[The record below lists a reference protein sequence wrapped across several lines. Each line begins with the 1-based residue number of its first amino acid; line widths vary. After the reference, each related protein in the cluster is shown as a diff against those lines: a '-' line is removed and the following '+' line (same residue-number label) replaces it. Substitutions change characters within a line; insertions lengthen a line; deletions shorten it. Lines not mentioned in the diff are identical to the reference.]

1 MADYPTKQQEQSQP
15 SSTMATLAFA
25 AATFAAIMSIV
36 SVALVNNLGEDTVL
50 LANECGNGSIDM
62 SGIATAASL
71 ASLAHNMS
79 SMTVTHQMMSNAQC
93 NNEHVFVHAAY
104 NNYYPQMVAADA
116 RMASYCN
123 QLMPIGTHTARMA
136 EASDAYGNAAF
147 LVDGQ
152 DGNVQFPHGNLKT
165 ILTIGEA
172 DATTGYMPTGVP
184 DGMGAYKLND
194 VTMRFISQSES
205 YGYMGG
211 YPTYSMPVNG
221 GTAKFTGSKVYYVDY
236 DIAMMKEFMSH
247 SNSAAP
253 MVRGAGSL
261 IETVYNLA
269 GNKVGARNAAANI
282 DVANVN
288 PHYSQTSASG
298 IIVTSDATDVNSQ
311 GQNAWTFM
319 SFCSAHLE
327 EKHQWGTGI
336 GFESDIYLVPEEWT
350 ELDAARSEAHGFAG
364 LPLNV
369 IDVATKT
376 LYAAGALGLG
386 GYEKAVEVN
395 CGNANYVC
403 VSPSGYNGNFG
414 GDAKPGQVRRK
425 QAKKAKRADNTD
437 WVFPQNIVPAR
448 MYIGAKGY
456 KADGTACGTSCNFLE
471 KNGLA
476 YGKVYGFAVETSVA
490 DRDAFHKG
498 AFRNT
503 TGTITN
509 GVWAATAWQW
519 DGTVKNM
526 EELDTWEFQESP
538 MVNGASVT
546 THKFWTAKG
555 RDAEGAK
562 TEHNSPYPGFNQY
575 GTFVQGSTAGYYG
588 IYSTPTLKTT
598 LDGLAAGVLP
608 QSISGATY
616 EMIEGESK
624 IDDRIELNGKGL
636 RADGQNSTLMNDGT
650 DKTTFEDIDGLEWIM
665 ASDGEYFIIQED
677 GGNKYG
683 ERMFISKR
691 PAANVLSQYYFIA
704 LAGGSKNS
712 RGIAKVGV
720 PAKTAGTATAY
731 EFSGVADFSGILTQT
746 TMGGFAR
753 RTAEATVAIND
764 KLIALGLQAHG
775 ITEGIIQAF
784 GLDRGGQIFLYKPSL
799 N

>member
-1 MADYPTKQQEQSQP
+1 
-15 SSTMATLAFA
+15 
-25 AATFAAIMSIV
+25 
-36 SVALVNNLGEDTVL
+36 
-50 LANECGNGSIDM
+50 
-62 SGIATAASL
+62 
-71 ASLAHNMS
+71 
-79 SMTVTHQMMSNAQC
+79 
-93 NNEHVFVHAAY
+93 
-104 NNYYPQMVAADA
+104 
-116 RMASYCN
+116 MASYCN
-123 QLMPIGTHTARMA
+123 QLMPIGAHTARMA
-136 EASDAYGNAAF
+136 EASDADGNAAY
-147 LVDGQ
+147 LVDGK
-152 DGNVQFPHGNLKT
+152 DGDVAYPHGDLKT

-184 DGMGAYKLND
+184 DGMGAYKLNA

-205 YGYMGG
+205 YGYMSQ

-221 GTAKFTGSKVYYVDY
+221 GAAKFTGSKVYYVDY
-236 DIAMMKEFMSH
+236 DIAMMKSFMTH
-247 SNSAAP
+247 TNSAAP

-261 IETVYNLA
+261 IETVYNLE
-269 GNKVGARNAAANI
+269 GNLVGARNAAANI

-298 IIVTSDATDVNSQ
+298 IIVTSDATDVDSQ

-336 GFESDIYLVPEEWT
+336 GFESSIYLVPEEWT
-350 ELDAARSEAHGFAG
+350 ELDPVRSEAHGFAG
-364 LPLNV
+364 LPVNV

-395 CGNANYVC
+395 CGNEKYVC

-414 GDAKPGQVRRK
+414 DGAKAGQVRRK
-425 QAKKAKRADNTD
+425 QAQKAKRADNTD
-437 WVFPQNIVPAR
+437 WKFPQDIVPAR

-456 KADGTACGTSCNFLE
+456 KADGTACGPQCNFLE
-471 KNGLA
+471 RNGLA
-476 YGKVYGFAVETSVA
+476 YGKVYGFAVENSVD

-503 TGTITN
+503 TGTEITN

-526 EELDTWEFQESP
+526 EEADTWEFQEPP

-562 TEHNSPYPGFNQY
+562 TEHNSPYPGFDKL

-598 LDGLAAGVLP
+598 LDGLAAGALP
-608 QSISGATY
+608 QSISGVTY

-624 IDDRIELNGKGL
+624 VDDRIVLGGKGK
-636 RADGQNSTLMNDGT
+636 RADGKFSTLMTDTNSTDKVSDV

-665 ASDGEYFIIQED
+665 ASDGDYFIIQED
-677 GGNKYG
+677 GGNRYG

-704 LAGGSKNS
+704 QAGGDKNS

-720 PAKTAGTATAY
+720 PAKTAGTARAY
-731 EFSGVADFSGILTQT
+731 EFSGVVDLSGILTQT
-746 TMGGFAR
+746 TMGGSAR
-753 RTAEATVAIND
+753 RAAEAAVAINN

-784 GLDRGGQIFLYKPSL
+784 GLDRGGQIFVYKP
-799 N
+799 NVEDFDE